1 MKFVDPKNDVA
12 FKRIFGDDQHK
23 AVLISFLNAV
33 LNLSEAK
40 EITTVEILNPYQTP
54 HLALL
59 KHTLLDVRATDKRG
73 ISFIVEMQNDR
84 VPGLRK
90 RFQYYA
96 AKSYTQQI
104 ERGESYPKLNQ
115 VIFIGILDFVE
126 FGSQNYLCRHILL
139 NVETGIQELHDLEF
153 NFIELPKFTK
163 SEHELES
170 ILDKWVYF
178 IKYAADLAIIPP
190 HADATPLREA
200 YEVANQFG
208 WSKEEL
214 ELYDYWSM
222 KEQDERGAVELALE
236 TGMQQGIQ
244 QGMQQGMQEGD
255 KTARLEM
262 TNAMLKDGMPLETIL
277 KYTGLTVAD
286 LSGSIA
292 AE

>member
-1 MKFVDPKNDVA
+1 MKFVSPKNDVA

-33 LNLSEAK
+33 LNLNGTK

-96 AKSYTQQI
+96 AKSYAQQI
-104 ERGESYPKLNQ
+104 ERGQAYPKLNQ
-115 VIFIGILDFVE
+115 VIFVGILDFIE
-126 FGSQNYLCRHILL
+126 FSNPNYLGRHILL
-139 NVETGIQELHDLEF
+139 NVETGIQELQDLEF

-163 SEHELES
+163 SEQELES
-170 ILDKWVYF
+170 ILDKWIYF
-178 IKYAADLAIIPP
+178 IKYAADLTVVPP
-190 HADATPLREA
+190 HANAAPLREA

-236 TGMQQGIQ
+236 TGMQQG
-244 QGMQQGMQEGD
+244 MQEGG

-262 TNAMLKDGMPLETIL
+262 ANAMLKDGMPLETIL
-277 KYTGLTVAD
+277 KYTGLIAAD